1 MYKDRKEHRY
11 STYLMNPE
19 RAYIDI
25 DAGIKIRGRITDL
38 SAAGLSFEISGS
50 QAEIQAVS
58 STRDYFI
65 EIVIGSVRIIS
76 GVQRVWGIVKSA
88 ETGDIYISGVK
99 FEILSG
105 EDRLRLYSI
114 IEKIREMTPPA

>member
-11 STYLMNPE
+11 STFLMNPE

-50 QAEIQAVS
+50 QAEIQAVN

-65 EIVIGSVRIIS
+65 EIVIGSMHIIS
-76 GVQRVWGIVKSA
+76 GVQRVWGIVKSM
-88 ETGDIYISGVK
+88 ESGDVYISGVK